1 MRRVRWS
8 SVLVLVGAVGCSS
21 DDPTTGAVRDPIV
34 TPGGPG
40 GGSAGAGGTSAGG
53 SPGSTA
59 GGGGLVGIG
68 GGTAGGGG
76 LIGIG
81 GGTMGGGGIGMSQ
94 VQQMGPC
101 EQQVA
106 QAGPTVPDIMIVLD
120 RSQSMAPQIDPKVNC
135 GGIDLGALALTCLL
149 LPDPTCGCVGID
161 CNAPPF
167 MGTVNCG
174 GMAPS
179 PAVDRWTP
187 AVQGIKTLTQQF
199 QTKISFGLTVFPG
212 DGAGGGGPGGGPG
225 GGNNDL
231 CAPGTQRVPTGLNT
245 AAAIAMNLD
254 RTQPSG
260 ATPTAAALQ
269 AAHQQIMQKMSDP
282 DAKVPPQY
290 VLLVT
295 DGQPTCPNARGSTFN
310 GGALQQDHALT
321 IQALDA
327 LTKAGVKTYVLG
339 YDATVDANLAM
350 ALNEFA
356 MHGGTGMFHPVRD
369 AASIVEQFTKITA
382 SVASCSYQLDRK
394 PHDPTYV
401 LVKLDDKQLDL
412 DVPDGWSI
420 DGQNVTIQGAA
431 CTKLKDGASHR
442 LVVTVECDPVAPLQ

>member
-8 SVLVLVGAVGCSS
+8 SVLVMVGVFGCGS
-21 DDPTTGAVRDPIV
+21 DEPTTGTDRGPIV
-34 TPGGPG
+34 LPGGA
-40 GGSAGAGGTSAGG
+40 GGSAGAGGTSAG
-53 SPGSTA
+53 SS
-59 GGGGLVGIG
+59 L
-68 GGTAGGGG
+68 GGTTGGGG

-81 GGTMGGGGIGMSQ
+81 GTSGGGLSGGFPGGTVSGGGIGMSM

-120 RSQSMAPQIDPKVNC
+120 RSQSMAPAIPTGTNC
-135 GGIDLGALALTCLL
+135 TMFEFWGDTSFCALGDTAACNRLA
-149 LPDPTCGCVGID
+149 CVGVD
-161 CNAPPF
+161 CAAAPYQ
-167 MGTVNCG
+167 GTVVCG
-174 GMAPS
+174 GMMPS
-179 PAVDRWTP
+179 PDVDRWTP

-212 DGAGGGGPGGGPG
+212 DGAGGGGGRPGGGMT
-225 GGNNDL
+225 DL

-245 AAAIAMNLD
+245 AGAIAMSLD

-269 AAHQQIMQKMSDP
+269 AAQQQIMQKMSDP
-282 DAKVPPQY
+282 DSKVPPQY

-295 DGQPTCPNARGSTFN
+295 DGQPTCPNARGSTVN

-327 LTKAGVKTYVLG
+327 LTAAGVKTYVLG
-339 YDATVDANLAM
+339 YDASIDPALAK
-350 ALNEFA
+350 ALTEFA
-356 MHGGTGMFHPVRD
+356 MHGGTGDFHPVKD

-382 SVASCSYQLDRK
+382 SVASCSYTLDKK

-401 LVKLDDKQLDL
+401 KVLLDGKQLDL
-412 DVPDGWSI
+412 DNPNGWSV
-420 DGQNVTIQGAA
+420 DGVNVTIQGDS
-431 CTKLKDGASHR
+431 CTTLKDGGTHR
-442 LVVTVECDPVAPLQ
+442 LIVTVECDPVPPLQ

>member
-8 SVLVLVGAVGCSS
+8 SVLVMVGAFGCGS
-21 DDPTTGAVRDPIV
+21 DEPTTGTDRGPIV
-34 TPGGPG
+34 LPGGAG
-40 GGSAGAGGTSAGG
+40 GGSAGAGGTSAGN
-53 SPGSTA
+53 SPG
-59 GGGGLVGIG
+59 
-68 GGTAGGGG
+68 GTTGGGG
-76 LIGIG
+76 LIGVGGTSG
-81 GGTMGGGGIGMSQ
+81 GGLSGGVPGGTLSGGGIGMSM
-94 VQQMGPC
+94 VEQMGPC

-120 RSQSMAPQIDPKVNC
+120 RSQSMAPQIDPKLNC
-135 GGIDLGALALTCLL
+135 AAVDFLGATLACTLAG
-149 LPDPTCGCVGID
+149 PECGCIGID
-161 CNAPPF
+161 CNAPPY

-174 GMAPS
+174 GTAPS

-187 AVQGIKTLTQQF
+187 AVQGIKTLTQEF

-212 DGAGGGGPGGGPG
+212 DGAGAGGGRPGMMMG
-225 GGNNDL
+225 DL

-260 ATPTAAALQ
+260 ATPTADALR
-269 AAHQQIMQKMSDP
+269 AAHQQIMQKISDP
-282 DAKVPPQY
+282 DSKVPPQY

-310 GGALQQDHALT
+310 GGALQQDHSLT

-327 LTKAGVKTYVLG
+327 LTAAGVKTYVLG
-339 YDATVDANLAM
+339 YDASIDPALAA
-350 ALNEFA
+350 ALTQFA
-356 MHGGTGMFHPVRD
+356 MHGGTGDFHPVKD
-369 AASIVEQFTKITA
+369 AASIVEQFAKITA
-382 SVASCSYQLDRK
+382 SVATCSYQLDRK
-394 PHDPTYV
+394 PHDATYV

-431 CTKLKDGASHR
+431 CTKLKDGAAHR
-442 LVVTVECDPVAPLQ
+442 LVVTVECDPVPPLQ